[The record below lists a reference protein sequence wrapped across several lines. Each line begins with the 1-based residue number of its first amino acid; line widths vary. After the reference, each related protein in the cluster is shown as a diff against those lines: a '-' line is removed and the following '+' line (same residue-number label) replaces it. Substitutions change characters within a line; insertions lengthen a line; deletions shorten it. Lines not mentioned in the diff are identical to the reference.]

1 MVAQASST
9 VAMAAQCGTA
19 LLTTPR
25 IRNAYTYLTD
35 ATTIVRPQTMS
46 EISAIKT
53 LRAGRFDSPA
63 RPYSHKYERSKSLL
77 NETLSSE
84 GRNGQEANVALNA
97 DAERMVAAGWVRGPE
112 GFDRLQQSVRRHN
125 EEILKLFLWG
135 PV

>member
-1 MVAQASST
+1 
-9 VAMAAQCGTA
+9 MAAQCGTA
-19 LLTTPR
+19 LLTTSR

-63 RPYSHKYERSKSLL
+63 RPYSHKYERSKSVLED
-77 NETLSSE
+77 ETLSSALAE
-84 GRNGQEANVALNA
+84 GQQANLALQV

-112 GFDRLQQSVRRHN
+112 GFDTLQHSVRRHN
-125 EEILKLFLWG
+125 EAVLKLFLWG
-135 PV
+135 PA